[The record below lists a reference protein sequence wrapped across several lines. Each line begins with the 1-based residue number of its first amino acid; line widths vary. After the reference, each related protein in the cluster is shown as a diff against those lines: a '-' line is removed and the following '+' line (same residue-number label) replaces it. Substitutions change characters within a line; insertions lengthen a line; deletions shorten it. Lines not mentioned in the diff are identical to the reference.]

1 VFQITSHIQGLLYLL
16 QIEQGVSLLSMNA
29 PVIRLENVSVSRG
42 GKNILGPLNWEV
54 NEGERWVIIGP
65 NGAGK
70 TTLFSLCASQMHP
83 TKGTVEILGER
94 LGAVDVF
101 ELRPRIGIVGTY
113 VSTALPDDEKVI
125 DVVLTGAYAILGRWQ
140 EAYELWDESRAVAL
154 LTIMGVRD
162 LADRKY
168 FTLSDGEKKRALIA
182 RSLMANPELVLLDE
196 PAAGLDL
203 GGREDLLKRFDSLA
217 QDPNAPV
224 TLIITHHIEEI
235 PAGTTHILLLKD
247 GVPVASGPTVNVLTA
262 ENLKMAY
269 GMEID
274 IQHHNGRYFASS
286 K

>member
-1 VFQITSHIQGLLYLL
+1 MST
-16 QIEQGVSLLSMNA
+16 
-29 PVIRLENVSVSRG
+29 PVLRLNNVSVMRG
-42 GKNILGPLNWEV
+42 GKNILGPLSWEV
-54 NEGERWVIIGP
+54 NEGERWVVIGP

-70 TTLFSLCASQMHP
+70 TTLFSLCASQIHP
-83 TKGTVEILGER
+83 TKGSIEILGER

-113 VSTALPDDEKVI
+113 VSTNLPDEERVI

-140 EAYELWDESRAVAL
+140 EPYELWDESRAVAL
-154 LTIMGVRD
+154 LTIMGVRE
-162 LADRKY
+162 LAERKY

-182 RSLMANPELVLLDE
+182 RSLMSNPELVLLDE

-217 QDPNAPV
+217 ADPNAPA

-235 PAGTTHILLLKD
+235 PSGTSHVLLLKN
-247 GVPVASGPTVNVLTA
+247 GQAVASGPISQVLTS
-262 ENLKMAY
+262 ENVSSAY
-269 GMEID
+269 GLEIQID
-274 IQHHNGRYFASS
+274 QHNGRFTAFA

>member
-1 VFQITSHIQGLLYLL
+1 ML
-16 QIEQGVSLLSMNA
+16 GVSLCAMSDA
-29 PVIRLENVSVSRG
+29 VIRLDNVSVVRG
-42 GKNILGPLNWEV
+42 GKKILGPLNWEV
-54 NEGERWVIIGP
+54 NEGERWVVIGP

-70 TTLFSLCASQMHP
+70 TTLFSLASAQMHP
-83 TKGTVEILGER
+83 TSGVVEVLGEK
-94 LGAVDVF
+94 LGRVDVF
-101 ELRPRIGIVGTY
+101 ELRPRIGVVGTY
-113 VSTALPDDEKVI
+113 ISTALPDDERVI

-154 LTIMGVRD
+154 LTIMGVRE
-162 LADRKY
+162 LAERKY

-217 QDPNAPV
+217 EDPNAPV

-235 PAGTTHILLLKD
+235 PSGTTHLLLLRD
-247 GVPVASGPTVNVLTA
+247 GLPIASGPISEVLTPQ
-262 ENLKMAY
+262 NLKSAY
-269 GMEID
+269 DID
-274 IQHHNGRYFASS
+274 FELQVHNGRYSAFA

>member
-1 VFQITSHIQGLLYLL
+1 MSGEVLRLT
-16 QIEQGVSLLSMNA
+16 GVSVA
-29 PVIRLENVSVSRG
+29 RG
-42 GKNILGPLNWEV
+42 GKNILGPLNWSV
-54 NEGERWVIIGP
+54 NLGERWVVIGP

-83 TKGTVEILGER
+83 TKGEVSILGER

-101 ELRPRIGIVGTY
+101 ELRPRIGVVGSSISTY
-113 VSTALPDDEKVI
+113 LPEDEKVI
-125 DVVLTGAYAILGRWQ
+125 DVVLTGAYGILGRWR

-154 LTIMGVRD
+154 LTTLGVRE
-162 LADRKY
+162 LAERNF

-203 GGREDLLKRFDSLA
+203 GGREDLLKRFDELA
-217 QDPNAPV
+217 LDPYAPA

-235 PAGTTHILLLKD
+235 PSGTTHVLLLKD
-247 GVPVASGPTVNVLTA
+247 GQALATGPIAEVLTS
-262 ENLKMAY
+262 ENMSRAY
-269 GMEID
+269 GLEIEVN
-274 IQHHNGRYFASS
+274 ILNGRYIALA

>member
-1 VFQITSHIQGLLYLL
+1 MTI
-16 QIEQGVSLLSMNA
+16 
-29 PVIRLENVSVSRG
+29 PVIRLEEVSVSRG
-42 GKNILGPLNWEV
+42 GKNILGPITWEV
-54 NEGERWVIIGP
+54 YEGERWVILGP

-70 TTLFSLCASQMHP
+70 TTLFSLCSTQIHP
-83 TKGTVEILGER
+83 TKGILEILGER

-113 VSTALPDDEKVI
+113 VSTSLPDEERVI

-154 LTIMGVRD
+154 LTIMGVRE
-162 LADRKY
+162 LAERKY
-168 FTLSDGEKKRALIA
+168 FTLSDGEKKRVLIA

-203 GGREDLLKRFDSLA
+203 GGREDLLKRLDSLA
-217 QDPNAPV
+217 EDPNAPV

-235 PAGTTHILLLKD
+235 PSGTTHILLLKD
-247 GVPVASGPTVNVLTA
+247 GLPVASGPINTVLNS
-262 ENLKMAY
+262 ENLTKAY
-269 GMEID
+269 DLEIELQV
-274 IQHHNGRYFASS
+274 INNRYFAIS

>member
-1 VFQITSHIQGLLYLL
+1 
-16 QIEQGVSLLSMNA
+16 M
-29 PVIRLENVSVSRG
+29 RG
-42 GKNILGPLNWEV
+42 GKNILGPLSWEV
-54 NEGERWVIIGP
+54 NEGERWVVIGP

-83 TKGTVEILGER
+83 TKGSIEILGER

-113 VSTALPDDEKVI
+113 VSTNLPDEERVI

-154 LTIMGVRD
+154 LTIMGVRE
-162 LADRKY
+162 LAERKY

-182 RSLMANPELVLLDE
+182 RSLMSNPELVLLDE

-217 QDPNAPV
+217 ADPNAPA

-235 PAGTTHILLLKD
+235 PSGTTHVLLLKN
-247 GVPVASGPTVNVLTA
+247 GQAVASGPISQVLTS
-262 ENLKMAY
+262 ENVSSAY
-269 GMEID
+269 GLEIQID
-274 IQHHNGRYFASS
+274 QHNGRFTAFA

>member
-1 VFQITSHIQGLLYLL
+1 MST
-16 QIEQGVSLLSMNA
+16 
-29 PVIRLENVSVSRG
+29 PVLRLNNVSVMRG
-42 GKNILGPLNWEV
+42 GKNILGPLSWEV
-54 NEGERWVIIGP
+54 NEGERWVVIGP

-70 TTLFSLCASQMHP
+70 TTLFSLCASQIHP
-83 TKGTVEILGER
+83 TKGSIEILGER

-113 VSTALPDDEKVI
+113 VSTNLPDEERVI

-140 EAYELWDESRAVAL
+140 EPYELWDESRAVAL
-154 LTIMGVRD
+154 LTIMGVRE
-162 LADRKY
+162 LAERKY

-182 RSLMANPELVLLDE
+182 RSLMSNPELVLLDE

-217 QDPNAPV
+217 ADPNAPA

-235 PAGTTHILLLKD
+235 PSGTTHVLLLKN
-247 GVPVASGPTVNVLTA
+247 GQAVASGPISQVLTS
-262 ENLKMAY
+262 ENVSSAY
-269 GMEID
+269 GLEIQID
-274 IQHHNGRYFASS
+274 QHNGRYTAFA

>member
-1 VFQITSHIQGLLYLL
+1 MAAVLK
-16 QIEQGVSLLSMNA
+16 
-29 PVIRLENVSVSRG
+29 LENVSVVRG

-54 NEGERWVIIGP
+54 NEGERWVVIGP

-70 TTLFSLCASQMHP
+70 TTLFSLCSSQMHP
-83 TKGTVEILGER
+83 TKGIVEILGDR

-113 VSTALPDDEKVI
+113 VSTALPDDERVI

-162 LADRKY
+162 LAERKY
-168 FTLSDGEKKRALIA
+168 FTLSDGEKKRTLIA

-203 GGREDLLKRFDSLA
+203 GGREDLLKRFDALA
-217 QDPNAPV
+217 SDPNAPV

-235 PAGTTHILLLKD
+235 PSGTTHVLLLKN
-247 GVPVASGPTVNVLTA
+247 GVSVASGPIASVLTS
-262 ENLKMAY
+262 ENLSSAY
-269 GMEID
+269 GVN
-274 IQHHNGRYFASS
+274 IQVANHNGRYSAFA

>member
-1 VFQITSHIQGLLYLL
+1 MT
-16 QIEQGVSLLSMNA
+16 
-29 PVIRLENVSVSRG
+29 PVLRLDNVSVVRG

-54 NEGERWVIIGP
+54 NEGERWVVIGP

-70 TTLFSLCASQMHP
+70 TTLFSLCSSQMHP
-83 TKGTVEILGER
+83 TKGIVEILGDR

-113 VSTALPDDEKVI
+113 VSTALPDDERVI

-154 LTIMGVRD
+154 LTIMGVRE
-162 LADRKY
+162 LAERKY

-203 GGREDLLKRFDSLA
+203 GGREDLLKRFDALA
-217 QDPNAPV
+217 SDPNAPV

-235 PAGTTHILLLKD
+235 PAGTTHVLLLKN
-247 GVPVASGPTVNVLTA
+247 GVAVASGPIASVLTA
-262 ENLKMAY
+262 EHLSTAY
-269 GMEID
+269 GVNIEITK
-274 IQHHNGRYFASS
+274 HNGRYSAFA

>member
-1 VFQITSHIQGLLYLL
+1 
-16 QIEQGVSLLSMNA
+16 M
-29 PVIRLENVSVSRG
+29 RG
-42 GKNILGPLNWEV
+42 GKNILGPLSWEV
-54 NEGERWVIIGP
+54 NEGERWVVIGP

-70 TTLFSLCASQMHP
+70 TTLFSLCASQIHP
-83 TKGTVEILGER
+83 TKGSIEILGER

-113 VSTALPDDEKVI
+113 VSTNLPDEERVI

-140 EAYELWDESRAVAL
+140 EPYELWDESRAVAL
-154 LTIMGVRD
+154 LTIMGVRE
-162 LADRKY
+162 LAERKY

-182 RSLMANPELVLLDE
+182 RSLMSNPELVLLDE

-217 QDPNAPV
+217 ADPNAPA

-235 PAGTTHILLLKD
+235 PSGTSHVLLLKN
-247 GVPVASGPTVNVLTA
+247 GQAVASGPISQVLTS
-262 ENLKMAY
+262 ENVSSAY
-269 GMEID
+269 GLEIQID
-274 IQHHNGRYFASS
+274 QHNGRFTAFA